1 MKFLIIL
8 FLLSILMI
16 SLISNAENY
25 NQLLAQPTKAS
36 EVNTT
41 DIDTAIVDMLN
52 KISRGNVIDSTMNS
66 IVSGMNVGTTQT
78 NLSLP
83 SSSNEANSIISTD
96 SINTNSKLATSQS
109 GFSDLN
115 KFVLKIINQDNNT
128 ETIVASNS
136 LIDFNNKLIKFCTT
150 LSLSSF
156 ECISTLKDS
165 IQSVEF
171 TNSYMGPT
179 KLITYVDNYKLDLEI
194 K

>member
-1 MKFLIIL
+1 MKFLMIL
-8 FLLSILMI
+8 SLLSVIMI
-16 SLISNAENY
+16 SLISNTENY
-25 NQLLAQPTKAS
+25 NQLFAQPTHATK
-36 EVNTT
+36 VNTT
-41 DIDTAIVDMLN
+41 DIDRAIVDMLN
-52 KISRGNVIDSTMNS
+52 KISRGNVIDSTLNS

-83 SSSNEANSIISTD
+83 SSLNEANSIISTD

>member
-1 MKFLIIL
+1 MKFLMIL
-8 FLLSILMI
+8 SLLSVIMI
-16 SLISNAENY
+16 SLISNTENY
-25 NQLLAQPTKAS
+25 NQLFAQPTHATK
-36 EVNTT
+36 VNTT
-41 DIDTAIVDMLN
+41 DIDSAIVDMLN
-52 KISRGNVIDSTMNS
+52 KISRGNVIDSTLNS

-83 SSSNEANSIISTD
+83 SSWNDANSTISTN

-136 LIDFNNKLIKFCTT
+136 LTDFNNKLIKFCTT

-171 TNSYMGPT
+171 TSSYMGPT

>member
-1 MKFLIIL
+1 MKFLMIL
-8 FLLSILMI
+8 SLLSVIMI
-16 SLISNAENY
+16 SLISNTENY
-25 NQLLAQPTKAS
+25 NQLFAQPTHATK
-36 EVNTT
+36 VNTT
-41 DIDTAIVDMLN
+41 DIDRAIVDMLN
-52 KISRGNVIDSTMNS
+52 KISRGNVIDSTLNS

-156 ECISTLKDS
+156 ECISNLKDS